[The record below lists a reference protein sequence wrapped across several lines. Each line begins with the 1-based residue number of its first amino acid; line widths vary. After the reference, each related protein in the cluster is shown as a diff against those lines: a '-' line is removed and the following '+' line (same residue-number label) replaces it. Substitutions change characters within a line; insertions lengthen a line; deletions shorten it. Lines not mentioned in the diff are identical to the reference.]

1 MYVCWAQMNRS
12 ALIRIPRYTPGNDQA
27 TRIELRF
34 PDPSCNP
41 YLAFAAILAAG
52 LDGIEQKLVA
62 PPNVNNVDV
71 YHFTPAELKERGIAT
86 LPGTLEQ
93 ALDELDGDPVIRAAL
108 GEKLYE
114 DYVRVK
120 RGEWDDYRIRV
131 SQWEL
136 ERYLETA

>member
-1 MYVCWAQMNRS
+1 MA
-12 ALIRIPRYTPGNDQA
+12 
-27 TRIELRF
+27 
-34 PDPSCNP
+34 
-41 YLAFAAILAAG
+41 
-52 LDGIEQKLVA
+52 A

-86 LPGTLEQ
+86 LPGTLED
-93 ALDELDGDPVIRAAL
+93 ALEELEQDAVIKTCLGD
-108 GEKLYE
+108 KLYD

-120 RGEWDDYRIRV
+120 RDEWDDYRIRV